1 MIKRILRILFPIMG
15 ILVCVSFIRAAN
27 GAGDISLNSILV
39 DIQGFDFSFDSV
51 KRIIKFFSSGDFL
64 DTFVKWDSNLTGLE
78 GFFINIKN
86 VVTSFFVTIGTV
98 LSVVVRGLWTM
109 FVDFI
114 GLFADIFNLV
124 LSVLGYK

>member
-15 ILVCVSFIRAAN
+15 ILVCISFIRFAN

-39 DIQGFDFSFDSV
+39 DIQGFDFTFDSV
-51 KRIIKFFSSGDFL
+51 KSIIKFFSSGDFL
-64 DTFVKWDSNLTGLE
+64 DTFVPWDSRLIGLE
-78 GFFINIKN
+78 GFFINIKH

-98 LSVVVRGLWTM
+98 LAVVVRGSWNML
-109 FVDFI
+109 VEFI
-114 GLFADIFNLV
+114 SLFADIFNLV